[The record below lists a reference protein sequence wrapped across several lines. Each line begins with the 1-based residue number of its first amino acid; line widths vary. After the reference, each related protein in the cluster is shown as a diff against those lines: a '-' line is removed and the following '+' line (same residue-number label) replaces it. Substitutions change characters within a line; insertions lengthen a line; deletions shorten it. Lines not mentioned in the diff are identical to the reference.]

1 MATYEH
7 ETENAVP
14 DQYPSGVW
22 MRALHMLI
30 FAILFGFAE
39 TLLILL
45 ALLQLGW
52 MIFAKKRNPS
62 LAQFGDQLSDWLHA
76 VGRFQS
82 GASDRKP
89 FPWKE
94 V

>member
-1 MATYEH
+1 
-7 ETENAVP
+7 
-14 DQYPSGVW
+14 
-22 MRALHMLI
+22 
-30 FAILFGFAE
+30 
-39 TLLILL
+39 LILL

-62 LAQFGDQLSDWLHA
+62 LAQFGDQMSDWLRA

-94 V
+94 F